1 MAAVEFIETSDGVR
15 LHVDVDGEGDPITV
29 LAHGLTNNCRE
40 LAAFTPLVPGTKL
53 RFCFRGHGHSDAPEA
68 GYRFED
74 FARDVDAVASAY
86 GATRAVGTSLGAGA
100 IANML
105 TREPDRFERLVF
117 LLPAG
122 LDRPFERK
130 DRFLQTAGLLEGR
143 SPEEA
148 IAEILADPER
158 AKRYLQAPWLRD
170 FDLSM
175 WEHEHPEGVARAIR
189 EVIEDYPVSDRE
201 LLRQVETPTLIVC
214 LRDDP
219 VHPAELGEILHELM
233 PGSELL
239 SFADETELV
248 REIPSLV
255 ARVSAFLL

>member
-1 MAAVEFIETSDGVR
+1 VGAVAFIETPDGVR
-15 LHVDVDGEGDPITV
+15 LHVDAEGAGDPVTV

-53 RFCFRGHGHSDAPEA
+53 RFCFRGHGHSDAPES

-74 FARDVDAVASAY
+74 FARDVDAVASAF

-100 IANML
+100 IANLL

-122 LDRPFERK
+122 LDRPFEHRE
-130 DRFLQTAGLLEGR
+130 RFLQAAGLLDGR

-158 AKRYLQAPWLRD
+158 AKRYLQAPWLRE
-170 FDLSM
+170 FDLAM

-189 EVIEDYPVSDRE
+189 EVMKDHPVSDRE
-201 LLRQVETPTLIVC
+201 LLRKVETPTLIVC
-214 LRDDP
+214 LENDP
-219 VHPAELGEILHELM
+219 VHPLELGEVLHGLM

-239 SFADETELV
+239 SFADETALV